1 MSNTK
6 ENILAYSRI
15 LSNKK
20 DNVTSR
26 DNLTDGTNAIIN
38 DSVEGNLD
46 AVPTSEETDQ
56 QKVSVYNP
64 TSSESHKQMI
74 EDVEQK
80 AIAKAEENKD
90 NPPSSDN
97 APRTYGEM
105 LKRFYREKIK
115 GEGLTPEQREQ
126 REMRLAKI
134 QDGISA
140 IANLIATTQGAQSS
154 FTGENTRTE
163 NTRKK
168 WEEFYKK
175 RKEEQ
180 RQIYE
185 DQMRALKLKED
196 LKYRKEKDEE
206 EKRRY
211 EEGIEWR
218 NQQAQ
223 KSEERYKKEQEDKK
237 TRQEVE
243 DRRWQETFNEGKRRH
258 DENIKVQN
266 ARIDATKAKG
276 VRGKSIDFVDGN
288 GNQVAIYE
296 NVWKG
301 SMQGIYDTLVADGIK
316 PDEIQEVRGM
326 SAKDKEDFVKQN
338 WYKSDKAKTQMLTLS
353 TIDPATMT
361 SKISDDGELG
371 WGKSSNNTNSNET
384 DW

>member
-1 MSNTK
+1 MNTTK
-6 ENILAYSRI
+6 EKI
-15 LSNKK
+15 LSVTNK
-20 DNVTSR
+20 S
-26 DNLTDGTNAIIN
+26 G
-38 DSVEGNLD
+38 
-46 AVPTSEETDQ
+46 
-56 QKVSVYNP
+56 YNP
-64 TSSESHKQMI
+64 TSSESNKQMV
-74 EDVEQK
+74 EDVGQK
-80 AIAKAEENKD
+80 ANAKAEENMA
-90 NPPSSDN
+90 NPPSFDN

-126 REMRLAKI
+126 REMRLAKLS
-134 QDGISA
+134 DGISA
-140 IANLIATTQGAQSS
+140 IVNLIAASQGAQSS
-154 FTGENTRTE
+154 FTGEDTRTE

-185 DQMRALKLKED
+185 DKMRALKLEED
-196 LKYRKEKDEE
+196 IRYRNQKDEE
-206 EKRRY
+206 DKRRY
-211 EEGIEWR
+211 EEGIEFR
-218 NQQAQ
+218 NKQADLATQ
-223 KSEERYKKEQEDKK
+223 RYNKEQEDKK
-237 TRQEVE
+237 ARQEVE

-258 DENIKVQN
+258 NENIKVQN
-266 ARIDATKAKG
+266 DRIEATKAKG

-316 PDEIQEVRGM
+316 PDEIQEVKGM

-353 TIDPATMT
+353 KIDPATMT

-371 WGKSSNNTNSNET
+371 WGKSSNNTNSNKT